1 MSRYVIGLVT
11 CGSRAEARK
20 LARAVL
26 ADKHAACVNILDGA
40 ESHYWWQGKLE
51 RSREC
56 LLIIKTTG
64 NHMNDVI
71 KTIKANHSYDT
82 PEIIFTPVAAG
93 ERRYLQWLRRCVVAL
108 AIPLTLPCRAASF
121 DDWVAQLGST
131 NEETRAEAAEKIAQ
145 AGGPRA
151 AKLFR
156 DMLGSD
162 NPERRQMAVVGLLQV
177 SDADEDLQRAR
188 DRLKDDN
195 STVRWS
201 AAVALGQSGRQE
213 AVPWLQEAATNDAND
228 EVREAAAEAAS
239 KLQASIRWLRSLP
252 EAMKQAHELK
262 KPVLAYFGLRGEP
275 LCQQY
280 EDGVLADKSVVDA
293 AQEFVCVRLSL
304 DEARKHDVRGAP
316 TILVLDD
323 RGNEMSRAAGWMD
336 KSKLLA
342 KLAETRRGKLTFL
355 QARRQAL
362 QHPDDVPAN
371 WKVAETYLE
380 EGREDLAEP
389 HLRNVIAH
397 DEQNR
402 YGYTDNAMFALGYA
416 LGKRGQHAQSAFCME
431 QLLARWPQFKDKD
444 KALYCLGLSQLA
456 TGQKDK
462 GRATLEQLVASF
474 PDSPTL
480 ESAKH
485 ALEKL
490 ADK

>member
-20 LARAVL
+20 LARAAL
-26 ADKHAACVNILDGA
+26 AGKLAACVNILDRV

-51 RSREC
+51 HAREC
-56 LLIIKTTG
+56 LLIIKTTDSK
-64 NHMNDVI
+64 MNDLI

-82 PEIIFTPVAAG
+82 PEIIFARLAGG
-93 ERRYLQWLRRCVVAL
+93 ERRYLQWLRRSVVAL
-108 AIPLTLPCRAASF
+108 AIALTLPGRAESF

-151 AKLFR
+151 AKQFR

-162 NPERRQMAVVGLLQV
+162 NPERRQMAVVGLLQA
-177 SDADEDLQRAR
+177 SDADEDLQRVR

-201 AAVALGQSGRQE
+201 AAVALGQSGRPE

-252 EAMKQAHELK
+252 EAMKQARELK

-304 DEARKHDVRGAP
+304 DDARKHDVRGAP

-323 RGNEMSRAAGWMD
+323 RGNEMSRAAGLMD

-474 PDSPTL
+474 PDSPTI
-480 ESAKH
+480 ESARR

-490 ADK
+490 GDK